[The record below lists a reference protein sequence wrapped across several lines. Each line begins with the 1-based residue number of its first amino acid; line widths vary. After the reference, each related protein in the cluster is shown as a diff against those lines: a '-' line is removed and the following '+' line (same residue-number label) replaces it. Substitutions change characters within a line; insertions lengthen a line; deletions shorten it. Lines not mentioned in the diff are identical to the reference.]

1 MRLRL
6 SERSLQ
12 KGKSAVAFSL
22 SIINLLVENFTRMK
36 PIAEHRA
43 KLKEIADYA
52 FYYGF
57 GAMKWEGDPQPPTEW
72 STETSRHF
80 YEKCNEGYKK
90 AQALLIEERTAYQQQ
105 LRDATSRQKI
115 ARVLHLKN
123 DAAAIGTEIAT
134 LEVRL
139 SALAHIADGIAWTL
153 LGGQLH
159 LVRRLH
165 MQETES
171 KFLDTSNIAH
181 AVQEAEKIN
190 VNPLNFALLADLTGT
205 VQIGD
210 LLVRHPHSIEIIE
223 LKEGGVNDKII
234 ELFDAT
240 EQMGKSLTEVD
251 LSALDAKTVAQA
263 RRMMRQRE
271 KKANAEGVM
280 TNDIGTEPVT
290 KRPIAVS
297 TPLIA
302 TENYYGELLAL
313 REKLLS
319 GTSAYT
325 CIEGCLH
332 IGMYR
337 GESIPTVAP
346 VAIKFVVEQA
356 TENYIL
362 IDWASIIDHVSEPIF
377 AKPFDREFVL
387 DFLTG
392 QIKVIMALDIDAL
405 MRTFNAFGLQSDWMT
420 TKETTKLK
428 EMGLGKQ
435 IVMFKHKGIKLTLP
449 TDGDMMGVLGGG
461 IVSKILYDNILPSNI
476 ALSMLNSDRPK
487 LSDIDDKA

>member
-1 MRLRL
+1 
-6 SERSLQ
+6 
-12 KGKSAVAFSL
+12 
-22 SIINLLVENFTRMK
+22 MK
-36 PIAEHRA
+36 PLAEHRA
-43 KLKEIADYA
+43 KLKQIIDYA
-52 FYYGF
+52 FYYGL
-57 GAMKWEGDPQPPTEW
+57 GAMQRNGDPQPSVEW
-72 STETSRHF
+72 SAETFQHF

-90 AQALLIEERTAYQQQ
+90 AQELLIEERIAYQQQ
-105 LRDATSRQKI
+105 LRDATSRQKK
-115 ARVLHLKN
+115 ARGLRLKN
-123 DAAAIGTEIAT
+123 DAEAIGIEMAT

-139 SALAHIADGIAWTL
+139 SVLSHVADGIAWTL

-190 VNPLNFALLADLTGT
+190 ANSLDFALLADLTGA

-240 EQMGKSLTEVD
+240 EHTGKSLAEVD
-251 LSALDAKTVAQA
+251 LSGFDAKTVSQA

-271 KKANAEGVM
+271 RKVNAEGIM
-280 TNDIGTEPVT
+280 SNDVGIDPVT
-290 KRPIAVS
+290 KLPITVS
-297 TPLIA
+297 TPLIM
-302 TENYYGELLAL
+302 TENYYSELLAL
-313 REKLLS
+313 REKLQN
-319 GTSAYT
+319 GTSAYI

-346 VAIKFVVEQA
+346 AAVKFVVEQA

-362 IDWASIIDHVSEPIF
+362 IDWATITDQVSEPIF
-377 AKPFDREFVL
+377 AKSFDTDFIL

-405 MRTFNAFGLQSDWMT
+405 MYTFNVFGLQADWMT
-420 TKETTKLK
+420 TKETMKFK
-428 EMGLGKQ
+428 EGGLGKQ
-435 IVMFKHKGIKLTLP
+435 IIEFKNKGVKLTLP
-449 TDGDMMGVLGGG
+449 NELDRMGALSRG

-487 LSDIDDKA
+487 LPDIDDKA

>member
-1 MRLRL
+1 MRPL
-6 SERSLQ
+6 
-12 KGKSAVAFSL
+12 
-22 SIINLLVENFTRMK
+22 
-36 PIAEHRA
+36 AEHRA
-43 KLKEIADYA
+43 KLKEIVDYA
-52 FYYGF
+52 FNYGF
-57 GAMKWEGDPQPPTEW
+57 GAMEWEGEPQHPTEW
-72 STETSRHF
+72 STETFRHF
-80 YEKCNEGYKK
+80 YDKCNEGYKK
-90 AQALLIEERTAYQQQ
+90 AQALLIEEQTAYQQQ

-115 ARVLHLKN
+115 ARGQRLKN
-123 DAAAIGTEIAT
+123 DAATIGIEIAT
-134 LEVRL
+134 LKVRL

-181 AVQEAEKIN
+181 AIQEAGKIN
-190 VNPLNFALLADLTGT
+190 ANPSDFALLADLTGT

-210 LLVRHPHSIEIIE
+210 LLVRHPYSIEIIE

-234 ELFDAT
+234 ELFDST
-240 EQMGKSLTEVD
+240 EQTGKSLAEVD
-251 LSALDAKTVAQA
+251 LSAFDAKTVSQAQ
-263 RRMMRQRE
+263 RMIRQRE

-280 TNDIGTEPVT
+280 SNDVGIDPVT
-290 KRPIAVS
+290 KLPIAVS
-297 TPLIA
+297 TPLIV

-313 REKLLS
+313 REKLRN

-346 VAIKFVVEQA
+346 VAVKFVVEQA

-362 IDWASIIDHVSEPIF
+362 IDWASITDQVSEPIF
-377 AKPFDREFVL
+377 AKPFDTEFIL

-405 MRTFNAFGLQSDWMT
+405 MYTFNAFGLQADWMT
-420 TKETTKLK
+420 TKETMKFK
-428 EMGLGKQ
+428 GGGLGKQ
-435 IVMFKHKGIKLTLP
+435 IVEFKNKGVKLTLS
-449 TDGDMMGVLGGG
+449 DKADRMGALSGG
-461 IVSKILYDNILPSNI
+461 IVSKILYDNILPSNL
-476 ALSMLNSDRPK
+476 ALSMLNSERPK
-487 LSDIDDKA
+487 LLDIDDKA